1 MEQFSR
7 QESYYYVLCKAKS
20 YLLNPVIGFFLQIYF
35 SAGSV
40 MKEKH
45 ESKVSK
51 TSKVETG
58 SKELIGTT
66 SEKDLLLYLFK

>member
-1 MEQFSR
+1 MEQFS
-7 QESYYYVLCKAKS
+7 QHKSLYYVLCKAKS
-20 YLLNPVIGFFLQIYF
+20 YLLNPVIGFLLQIYF
-35 SAGSV
+35 SVGSV

>member
-1 MEQFSR
+1 MF
-7 QESYYYVLCKAKS
+7 CKAKS
-20 YLLNPVIGFFLQIYF
+20 YLLNPVIGFLQIYF